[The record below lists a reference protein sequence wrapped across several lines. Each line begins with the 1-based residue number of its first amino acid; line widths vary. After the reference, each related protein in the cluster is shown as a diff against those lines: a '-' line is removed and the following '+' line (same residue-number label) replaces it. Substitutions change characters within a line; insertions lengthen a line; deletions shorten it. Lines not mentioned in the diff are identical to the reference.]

1 MPSQTLDVN
10 QPQAIRSEWK
20 PAKKMYKKL
29 KTIRRFS
36 SLYLLFLPVFI
47 FYLVFS
53 YAPMG
58 GVIIAFK
65 NYTFS
70 QGIVG
75 SEWVGFSHFER
86 FVSNGDFWI
95 VFKNTF
101 LLALYR
107 MLFGFPAPIIF
118 AILLYE
124 MRFVRF
130 RRVLQT
136 VSYLPHFISW
146 VVVYG
151 LMYNFFSIEGIIN
164 QVTLLFGGDATNF
177 LGETRF
183 FRSLFV
189 GSSIWKEMGWGAII
203 YLAALTNVSSELLEA
218 AWMDGANRWQ
228 RLWHIT
234 LPSIRSIISIMF
246 VLSFGGILS
255 VSFEQILVMY
265 NPIVSSVADVID
277 YYIYRVGLLQA
288 NNYSYATAVGLFRS
302 LLALFIVLMTN
313 WVAKKIEEDGAI
325 W

>member
-1 MPSQTLDVN
+1 MTTQPLDLN
-10 QPQAIRSEWK
+10 QPQTVRSERK
-20 PAKKMYKKL
+20 PVKKFYKKL
-29 KTIRRFS
+29 KTIQRFS
-36 SLYLLFLPVFI
+36 SLYLLFLPVFV
-47 FYLVFS
+47 FYIVFS

-58 GVIIAFK
+58 GVVIAFK
-65 NYTFS
+65 NYTFNR
-70 QGIVG
+70 GIIG
-75 SEWVGFSHFER
+75 SEWVGLSHFER
-86 FVSNGDFWI
+86 FISNGDFWV

-124 MRFVRF
+124 LRFAKLKRL
-130 RRVLQT
+130 LQT

-164 QVTLLFGGDATNF
+164 QVALLFGSDATNF

-183 FRSLFV
+183 FRPLFV
-189 GSSIWKEMGWGAII
+189 GSSIWKEVGWGAII

-302 LLALFIVLMTN
+302 VLALMIVLTTN
-313 WVAKKIEEDGAI
+313 WVAKKIEEEGAI